1 MLLLAEHT
9 LLQKYMKLVKDFSG
23 TTFVELASLDEFTEG
38 EFLELQKLD
47 QNIYEN
53 SGSDWTPS

>member
-1 MLLLAEHT
+1 MLLLAEHN

-23 TTFVELASLDEFTEG
+23 TTYVEVASLDEFTEA

-47 QNIYEN
+47 QGIHEN
-53 SGSDWTPS
+53 SRSDWTSS